1 MPTTPTF
8 LTTFLMAVILA
19 GCATMPPPPPAPAAT
34 TATTCPPCAACPVC
48 PGVEPAKPAA
58 KPLQPA
64 AWSDLPDWAADDPL
78 PAFEAFR
85 ASCATLAKRPL
96 WRASCESALQADIGA
111 GPSQADAPPV
121 GGSEPVLRARGAN
134 KVGAGKTASEA
145 VRAWFEGQFQPWALT
160 QPDGDRTGLVTGYY
174 EPVIRGSRGRKA
186 PFLTPVFAPP
196 ADLIVVEL
204 DSLYP
209 ELKHMRLRG
218 RIEGRK
224 LVPYHD
230 RADWAVQEKQRAD
243 AALLWV
249 DDPLDFF
256 FLQIQGSGQVVL
268 DDGSRVRIGY
278 ADQNGHPYRSIGRW
292 LIDQNELRSHEASMQ
307 GIKAWATAHPR
318 RLHELLNV
326 NPSMVFFRELPA
338 TGSGPPG
345 ALGVPLTPERS
356 IAVDPRHVP
365 LGAPVWLATT
375 QPNSDQVLNR
385 LMLAQDAGGAIRG
398 PVRADF
404 YWGSGASAGSQAG
417 RMKQRGMMWV
427 LLPRGH
433 TP

>member
-1 MPTTPTF
+1 MPTFP
-8 LTTFLMAVILA
+8 TFLMALLLA
-19 GCATMPPPPPAPAAT
+19 GCAALPVPTVCSP
-34 TATTCPPCAACPVC
+34 CPVCPAC
-48 PGVEPAKPAA
+48 PGVEPAKPEI

-85 ASCATLAKRPL
+85 ASCTTLAKRPL
-96 WRASCESALQADIGA
+96 WRVSCESAMN
-111 GPSQADAPPV
+111 S
-121 GGSEPVLRARGAN
+121 
-134 KVGAGKTASEA
+134 KVGAGGTASEA
-145 VRAWFEGQFQPWALT
+145 ARAWFEGQFQPWALT
-160 QPDGDRTGLVTGYY
+160 QPDGGRTGLVTGYY
-174 EPVIRGSRGRKA
+174 EPLIRGSRVRKA
-186 PFLTPVFAPP
+186 PYLTPVFAPP
-196 ADLIVVEL
+196 DDLIVVEL
-204 DSLYP
+204 DALYP
-209 ELKHMRLRG
+209 ELKHLRLRG

-224 LVPYHD
+224 LVPYLD
-230 RADWAVQEKQRAD
+230 RAAWTVQEPQRAD

-256 FLQIQGSGQVVL
+256 FLQIQGSGQVAL

-278 ADQNGHPYRSIGRW
+278 ADQNGHPYRSIGKW
-292 LIDQNELRSHEASMQ
+292 LIDQNELRAHEASMQ
-307 GIKAWATAHPR
+307 GIKAWAVARPR

-375 QPNSDQVLNR
+375 QPNSEQTLIR
-385 LMLAQDAGGAIRG
+385 LMLAQDTGGAIRG
-398 PVRADF
+398 AVRADF
-404 YWGSGASAGSQAG
+404 YWGSGVAAGNQAG
-417 RMKQRGMMWV
+417 KMKQRGMMWV

-433 TP
+433 AP

>member
-1 MPTTPTF
+1 MPTFP
-8 LTTFLMAVILA
+8 TFLMALLLA
-19 GCATMPPPPPAPAAT
+19 GCAALPAPPPAPSAT
-34 TATTCPPCAACPVC
+34 TATTCPPCPACPVC
-48 PGVEPAKPAA
+48 PGVEPAKPEV

-64 AWSDLPDWAADDPL
+64 AWSDLPDWASDDPL

-85 ASCATLAKRPL
+85 ASCTTLAKRPL
-96 WRASCESALQADIGA
+96 WRASCESAMN
-111 GPSQADAPPV
+111 S
-121 GGSEPVLRARGAN
+121 
-134 KVGAGKTASEA
+134 KVGVTEGNPLFGTGGTASEA
-145 VRAWFEGQFQPWALT
+145 ARAWFEGQFQPWALT
-160 QPDGDRTGLVTGYY
+160 QPDGGRTGLVTGYY
-174 EPVIRGSRGRKA
+174 EPVIRGSRARK
-186 PFLTPVFAPP
+186 PPYLTPVFAPP
-196 ADLIVVEL
+196 DDLIVVEL

-209 ELKHMRLRG
+209 ELKHLRLRG

-224 LVPYHD
+224 LVPYLD
-230 RADWAVQEKQRAD
+230 RAAWTVQETQRAD

-256 FLQIQGSGQVVL
+256 FLQIQGSGQVAL

-278 ADQNGHPYRSIGRW
+278 ADQNGHPYRSIGKW
-292 LIDQNELRSHEASMQ
+292 LIDQNELRAHEASMQ
-307 GIKAWATAHPR
+307 GIKAWAVANPR

-375 QPNSDQVLNR
+375 QPNSEQTLNR
-385 LMLAQDAGGAIRG
+385 LMLAQDTGGAIRG
-398 PVRADF
+398 AVRADF
-404 YWGSGASAGSQAG
+404 YWGSGVAAGNQAG
-417 RMKQRGMMWV
+417 KMKQRGMMWV

-433 TP
+433 VP

>member
-1 MPTTPTF
+1 MSKLPTFPTF
-8 LTTFLMAVILA
+8 LMMLLLG
-19 GCATMPPPPPAPAAT
+19 GCAALPAPSPCPPAP
-34 TATTCPPCAACPVC
+34 TCPACPVC
-48 PGVEPAKPAA
+48 PGVEPAKPEL

-64 AWSDLPDWAADDPL
+64 DWRDMPDWLSDDPL

-85 ASCATLAKRPL
+85 ASCTTLAKRPL
-96 WRASCESALQADIGA
+96 WRASCESAASA
-111 GPSQADAPPV
+111 
-121 GGSEPVLRARGAN
+121 
-134 KVGAGKTASEA
+134 KVGAGEA
-145 VRAWFEGQFQPWALT
+145 ARAWFEGQFQPWALT

-174 EPVIRGSRGRKA
+174 EPVIRGSRSRKA
-186 PFLTPVFAPP
+186 PYLTPVFAPP
-196 ADLIVVEL
+196 DDLIVVEL
-204 DSLYP
+204 DTLYP
-209 ELKHMRLRG
+209 ELKHLRLRG

-224 LVPYHD
+224 LVPYLD
-230 RADWAVQEKQRAD
+230 RADWSVQEMQRAD

-256 FLQIQGSGQVVL
+256 FLQIQGSGQVAL

-307 GIKAWATAHPR
+307 GIKAWAVAHPR
-318 RLHELLNV
+318 RLKELLNV

-365 LGAPVWLATT
+365 LGAPVWLTTT
-375 QPNSDQVLNR
+375 QPNSEQTLKR
-385 LMLAQDAGGAIRG
+385 LMLAQDTGGAIRG
-398 PVRADF
+398 AVRADF
-404 YWGSGASAGSQAG
+404 YWGSGTAAGNLAG
-417 RMKQRGMMWV
+417 KMKQRGMMWV

-433 TP
+433 VP

>member
-1 MPTTPTF
+1 MATFSTF
-8 LTTFLMAVILA
+8 LATFLAAVMLA
-19 GCATMPPPPPAPAAT
+19 GCAALPAPLPAPIAT

-48 PGVEPAKPAA
+48 PGVEPAKPEVR
-58 KPLQPA
+58 PLQPA
-64 AWSDLPDWAADDPL
+64 AWSDLPDWLSDDPL

-96 WRASCESALQADIGA
+96 WRASCESALQANIGA
-111 GPSQADAPPV
+111 GPPQADVPPG
-121 GGSEPVLRARGAN
+121 GGSEQGLRARGAN
-134 KVGAGKTASEA
+134 KVGAGETA
-145 VRAWFEGQFQPWALT
+145 RAWFEGQFQPWALT
-160 QPDGDRTGLVTGYY
+160 QPDGGRTGLVTGYY
-174 EPVIRGSRGRKA
+174 EPLIRGSRTKKA
-186 PFLTPVFAPP
+186 PYLTPVFAPP
-196 ADLIVVEL
+196 DDLIVVEL
-204 DSLYP
+204 DALYP
-209 ELKHMRLRG
+209 ELKHLRLRG

-224 LVPYHD
+224 LVPYLD
-230 RADWAVQEKQRAD
+230 RADWNAQEILRAD
-243 AALLWV
+243 AALLWA

-256 FLQIQGSGQVVL
+256 FLQIQGSGQVAL

-292 LIDQNELRSHEASMQ
+292 LIDQNELRAHEASMQ
-307 GIKAWATAHPR
+307 GIKAWAVANPR
-318 RLHELLNV
+318 RLNELLNV

-375 QPNSDQVLNR
+375 QPNSEQALKR
-385 LMLAQDAGGAIRG
+385 LMLAQDTGGAIRG
-398 PVRADF
+398 AVRADF
-404 YWGSGASAGSQAG
+404 YWGSGTAAGNLAG
-417 RMKQRGMMWV
+417 KMKQRGMMWV

>member
-1 MPTTPTF
+1 MP
-8 LTTFLMAVILA
+8 LILTFLMTLLLT
-19 GCATMPPPPPAPAAT
+19 GCAVMPAST
-34 TATTCPPCAACPVC
+34 VCPPSPSCPTCPVC
-48 PGVEPAKPAA
+48 PVVEPPKPEV

-64 AWSDLPDWAADDPL
+64 AWSDLPDWTSDDPL

-85 ASCATLAKRPL
+85 ASCATLVKRPL
-96 WRASCESALQADIGA
+96 WRASCESALTA
-111 GPSQADAPPV
+111 
-121 GGSEPVLRARGAN
+121 
-134 KVGAGKTASEA
+134 KVGAGDTA
-145 VRAWFEGQFQPWALT
+145 RAWFEGQLQPWALT
-160 QPDGDRTGLVTGYY
+160 QPDGSRTGLVTGYY
-174 EPVIRGSRGRKA
+174 EPLIRGSRAKKT
-186 PFLTPVFAPP
+186 PYLTPVFAPP

-204 DSLYP
+204 DTLYP
-209 ELKHMRLRG
+209 ELKHLRLRG

-230 RADWAVQEKQRAD
+230 RAAWTVQETQRAD

-256 FLQIQGSGQVVL
+256 FLQIQGSGQVLL

-278 ADQNGHPYRSIGRW
+278 ADQNGHPYRSIGKW
-292 LIDQNELRSHEASMQ
+292 LIEQNELRAHEASMQ
-307 GIKAWATAHPR
+307 GIKAWAVANPR
-318 RLHELLNV
+318 RLQELLNV

-338 TGSGPPG
+338 PRDGAGAIGSGPPG

-375 QPNSDQVLNR
+375 QPNSEQTLTR
-385 LMLAQDAGGAIRG
+385 LMLAQDTGGAIKG
-398 PVRADF
+398 AVRADF
-404 YWGSGASAGSQAG
+404 YWGSGVAAGNQAG

-433 TP
+433 LP